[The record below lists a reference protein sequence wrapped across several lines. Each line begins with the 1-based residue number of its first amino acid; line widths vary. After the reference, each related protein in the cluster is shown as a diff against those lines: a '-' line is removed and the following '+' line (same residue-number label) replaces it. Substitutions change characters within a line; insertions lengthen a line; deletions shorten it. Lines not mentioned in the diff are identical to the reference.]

1 MSEMIRFALP
11 TLLLAAALLP
21 ATAHAAP
28 RMEFA
33 LQDDAVFVDQR
44 WMAREQALEHARALG
59 TKRIRVNLLWARTLV
74 GGAELRTPPAGGAQ
88 YDFSKVDALQAAAAA
103 QGIKLQLTVTGPA
116 PAWATRDGKIGAN
129 GPDPVKFGAFVR
141 TVAAHFKGRV
151 DRYSVWNEPN
161 LSAWLAPS
169 GPAPKQYRALYRSA
183 HGAIKTVDPAAKVLF
198 GELAPN
204 RDGRTIAPLK
214 FLRQA
219 APKGAKLKADG
230 LAHHAYQFTVA
241 PTKPAGGPEDAPI
254 SRLPRLT
261 AALDQL
267 ARTKALS
274 TPKGKGLDVYIT
286 EFGYLTAGRRAVA
299 PDVRAAWTRSAFALV
314 HKNRRV
320 RQMLQY
326 QLVDGTPDQIWHTAI
341 IHNDGRPM
349 STYAG
354 LVGASAA
361 IAR

>member
-1 MSEMIRFALP
+1 MLRKIALP
-11 TLLLAAALLP
+11 TLLFALAAP
-21 ATAHAAP
+21 ASAHAAP

-44 WMAREQALEHARALG
+44 WMPREHALAHARALG
-59 TKRIRVNLLWARTLV
+59 TKRLRVNVLWARTLV
-74 GGAELRTPPAGGAQ
+74 GGADHRTPPAGGAR

-116 PAWATRDGKIGAN
+116 PAWATKDGKVG
-129 GPDPVKFGAFVR
+129 GYKPDPVEFGAFVR

-161 LSAWLAPS
+161 LSAWLAPTRT
-169 GPAPKQYRALYRSA
+169 APKQYRSLYKTAYS
-183 HGAIKTVDPAAKVLF
+183 AIKTVDPKSKVLF

-214 FLRQA
+214 FLRDA
-219 APKGAKLKADG
+219 APSGAKLKADG

-241 PTKPAGGPEDAPI
+241 PTKRTGGPEDAPI
-254 SRLPRLT
+254 SQLPRLT
-261 AALDQL
+261 KALDQL
-267 ARTKALS
+267 AKRKGLS
-274 TPKGKGLDVYIT
+274 TPKGKGLDLYIT
-286 EFGYLTAGRRAVA
+286 EFGYLTAGKRAVRPSLHA
-299 PDVRAAWTRSAFALV
+299 SWLRSAFKLV
-314 HKNRRV
+314 HKNKRV
-320 RQMLQY
+320 KQMLQY
-326 QLVDGTPDQIWHTAI
+326 QLVDGTPDQLWHTAI

-349 STYAG
+349 GAYAG
-354 LVGASAA
+354 LAKAAAS